1 MKILF
6 IALLIM
12 LALKCGE
19 LLFGLFK
26 LSVKVYLAIF
36 VISLALDV
44 IGWVFAL

>member
-6 IALLIM
+6 VAFLIM

-26 LSVKVYLAIF
+26 LSLKVYLAIL
-36 VISLALDV
+36 VVSVALDI
-44 IGWVFAL
+44 IGWVFAI